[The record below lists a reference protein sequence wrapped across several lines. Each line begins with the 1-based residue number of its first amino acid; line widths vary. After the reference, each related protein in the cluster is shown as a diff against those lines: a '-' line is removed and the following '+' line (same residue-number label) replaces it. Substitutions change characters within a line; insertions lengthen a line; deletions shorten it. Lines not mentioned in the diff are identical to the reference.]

1 MERFI
6 MPRGTGKTYQLILKS
21 AETNQ
26 PILVH
31 NNVLKKYVQKIA
43 NNHKIEIPTPISVG
57 DILCGKCRG
66 RHYNGVLVDELETVM
81 RQFVSYFLSAP
92 MTGYSMSIDN

>member
-31 NNVLKKYVQKIA
+31 NDILKKYVQEIA
-43 NNHKIEIPTPISVG
+43 NIHKIEIPT
-57 DILCGKCRG
+57 
-66 RHYNGVLVDELETVM
+66 
-81 RQFVSYFLSAP
+81 QFQ
-92 MTGYSMSIDN
+92 

>member
-31 NNVLKKYVQKIA
+31 SNVLKRYVQKIA
-43 NNHKIEIPTPISVG
+43 NNHKIEIPPPISVG
-57 DILCGKCRG
+57 DILCGKYRD
-66 RHYNGVLVDELETVM
+66 RHYDGVLVDELELVM
-81 RQFVSYFLSAP
+81 GQFVSYFLSAP
-92 MTGYSMSIDN
+92 MTGYSMNINN

>member
-31 NNVLKKYVQKIA
+31 NDVLKKYVQEIA
-43 NNHKIEIPTPISVG
+43 NNNKIEIPTPISVG

-66 RHYNGVLVDELETVM
+66 RHYNGVLVDELETVTK
-81 RQFVSYFLSAP
+81 QFVSYFLSAP
-92 MTGYSMSIDN
+92 MTGYAMSIDD

>member
-1 MERFI
+1 M
-6 MPRGTGKTYQLILKS
+6 ILKS

-31 NNVLKKYVQKIA
+31 HDILKKHVQKIA

-66 RHYNGVLVDELETVM
+66 RHYDGVLVDELETVM

-92 MTGYSMSIDN
+92 VTGYAMSIDN

>member
-26 PILVH
+26 QIL
-31 NNVLKKYVQKIA
+31 YI
-43 NNHKIEIPTPISVG
+43 TM
-57 DILCGKCRG
+57 
-66 RHYNGVLVDELETVM
+66 Y
-81 RQFVSYFLSAP
+81 
-92 MTGYSMSIDN
+92 

>member
-31 NNVLKKYVQKIA
+31 NDILKKYVQEIA
-43 NNHKIEIPTPISVG
+43 NIHKIEIPTPISVG
-57 DILCGKCRG
+57 DILCDKYRD
-66 RHYNGVLVDELETVM
+66 RHYDGVLVDELETVM
-81 RQFVSYFLSAP
+81 RQFVLYFLSAP

>member
-31 NNVLKKYVQKIA
+31 NDVLKKYVQEIE
-43 NNHKIEIPTPISVG
+43 NNHKIEIPTPISVS

-66 RHYNGVLVDELETVM
+66 RHYNGVLVDELDAVM
-81 RQFVSYFLSAP
+81 SQFVSYFLSAP
-92 MTGYSMSIDN
+92 MTGYAMSIDN

>member
-1 MERFI
+1 MEKFI

-21 AETNQ
+21 HEMNQ

-31 NNVLKKYVQKIA
+31 NDVLKKYVQEVA
-43 NNHKIEIPTPISVG
+43 NNHKIAIPTPISVG
-57 DILCGKCRG
+57 DVLCGKCRG
-66 RHYNGVLVDELETVM
+66 RHYDGVLVDELETVM

-92 MTGYSMSIDN
+92 MTGYSISIDN

>member
-31 NNVLKKYVQKIA
+31 NDVLKKYVQQIA
-43 NNHKIEIPTPISVG
+43 NDHKIKIPTPISVG
-57 DILCGKCRG
+57 DILYGKCRG
-66 RHYNGVLVDELETVM
+66 RHYDGVLVDELGTVM

-92 MTGYSMSIDN
+92 MTGYAMSVDN